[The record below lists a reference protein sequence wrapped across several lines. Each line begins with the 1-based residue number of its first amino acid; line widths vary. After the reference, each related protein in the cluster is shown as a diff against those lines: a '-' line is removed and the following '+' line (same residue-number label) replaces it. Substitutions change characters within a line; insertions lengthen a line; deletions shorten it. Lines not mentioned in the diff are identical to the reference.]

1 MLPLTT
7 DINQLGTH
15 AFATKQGKERTTF
28 SYKITFEATEEKLKI
43 NGTGNFQYMH
53 GCVCIWEKYKQ
64 QKFMLLSL

>member
-1 MLPLTT
+1 M

-53 GCVCIWEKYKQ
+53 GCVCVWEK
-64 QKFMLLSL
+64 